1 MSPQLIFWIFF
12 LLLLFFVIYFDVKY
26 NMLKDISTA
35 NKKPY
40 SFSRVQLAWW
50 SIIILASFITI
61 VITKGIPTLQES
73 TLILL
78 GISAITTGTARIT
91 DISDQKNPRITLIQD
106 EEGENFIL
114 DILSDSNGVSIHR
127 FQSVVFNITF
137 GVWFIAKVLQ
147 NLSINSASDVMPI
160 LSQNDLILLGL
171 SSGAYVAL
179 KTTENKNQTA
189 VG

>member
-12 LLLLFFVIYFDVKY
+12 LLLLFFVVYFDVKY

-50 SIIILASFITI
+50 SVIILASFITI
-61 VITKGIPTLQES
+61 VITKGIPTLRES

-78 GISAITTGTARIT
+78 GISAITTGSARIT
-91 DISDQKNPRITLIQD
+91 DISDQKNPGITPIQD

-127 FQSVVFNITF
+127 FQSAIFNIAF
-137 GVWFIAKVLQ
+137 GIWFIVKVLQ
-147 NLSINSASDVMPI
+147 NLPANSASEIMPD
-160 LSQNDLILLGL
+160 LLPNNLILLGL
-171 SSGAYVAL
+171 SSGAYLAL